1 MKHISLLIVLLSF
14 TIHSQTN
21 NLDQLLPKGKLV
33 FEDNFNRNAKV
44 ETKEDLG
51 LGWRTNSKTRAGGHK
66 QADLRDGK
74 LFIEMYKDADHSTSI
89 LHAAPFD
96 DGIVKVKFQMLN
108 PKGFRLNFNDPK
120 AKDLSHAG
128 HVCQVSITPKQIGI
142 MDQITGLFSMDIY
155 NKRKEGTDKK
165 VIAELVKN
173 KSKTFKATLELNH
186 WYEITIVFQEETL
199 TVFIDNQVVGE
210 FKSAGFDH
218 KVKDNIAFSLDSSSA
233 EFDDLRIYSLD

>member
-1 MKHISLLIVLLSF
+1 MKNIILLLIMTF
-14 TIHSQTN
+14 TNIHSQN
-21 NLDQLLPKGKLV
+21 INLDKLLPKAKLV
-33 FEDNFNRNAKV
+33 FEDNFNRNEKD
-44 ETKEDLG
+44 ETLEDLG
-51 LGWRTNSKTRAGGHK
+51 LGWKTNSESRAGGHK

-128 HVCQVSITPKQIGI
+128 HVCQVSFTPKQIGI
-142 MDQITGLFSMDIY
+142 VDQITGIFSMDIY
-155 NKRKEGTDKK
+155 NKRKEGIDKK

-173 KSKTFKATLELNH
+173 KSKTFKANLEINH
-186 WYEITIVFQEETL
+186 WYEITIIFQQETL

-233 EFDDLRIYSLD
+233 EFDDLRIWSLD